1 MEDRDVVLYPS
12 WPPLLQLKQIEP
24 LHPEVEE
31 IAQVSFSIKNPP
43 EIKGSGYI
51 VRNLEAASACC
62 SSV

>member
-1 MEDRDVVLYPS
+1 
-12 WPPLLQLKQIEP
+12 LLQLKQIEP

-31 IAQVSFSIKNPP
+31 IAQGSFRIKNPP

-51 VRNLEAASACC
+51 IRSLEAASACC